1 MSDNE
6 IMDAW
11 YNFQE
16 SAMKAFEV
24 SGLIDLLSS
33 DEREK
38 FYECTM
44 EIDTAIS
51 IVLPRVNK
59 SIEAVIMASSS
70 EDKTVFTVGEA

>member
-11 YNFQE
+11 YSFQE

-24 SGLIDLLSS
+24 SGLIELLDS
-33 DEREK
+33 DEHEK
-38 FYECTM
+38 FDERTM
-44 EIDTAIS
+44 EICTAIR

-70 EDKTVFTVGEA
+70 EDKTVFTVGEH

>member
-1 MSDNE
+1 MSDEE

-11 YNFQE
+11 YSFQE
-16 SAMKAFEV
+16 KAMREFEI
-24 SGLIDLLSS
+24 SGLTDLLSS

-38 FYECTM
+38 FYGCTM
-44 EIDTAIS
+44 EIDTAIR

-59 SIEAVIMASSS
+59 SIEVVIMASSS

>member
-11 YNFQE
+11 YRFQE

-24 SGLIDLLSS
+24 SGLIDLLDS
-33 DEREK
+33 DEHEK
-38 FYECTM
+38 FDERTM
-44 EIDTAIS
+44 EICTAIR

-59 SIEAVIMASSS
+59 SIEAVIMASSC